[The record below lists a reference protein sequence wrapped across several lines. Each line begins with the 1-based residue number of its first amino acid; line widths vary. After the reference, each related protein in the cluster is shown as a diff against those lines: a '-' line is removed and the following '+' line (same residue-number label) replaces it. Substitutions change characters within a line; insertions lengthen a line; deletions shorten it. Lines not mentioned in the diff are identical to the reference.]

1 MVGKVKENSREHV
14 YKILKSKIMCLELLP
29 GQSISEIDLANTLG
43 VSRTPV
49 REVIV
54 RLVSEN
60 LIEVYPQRG
69 TFISKIN
76 LEYVDEGFEARK
88 LIEKDVL
95 KRAMENIQE
104 EELKVLS
111 KNLYLQKGNIE
122 FDGDVKERFALDN
135 DFHEQIY
142 KMAKRKITWEG
153 IQNICTHYDRVRF
166 LDAIENIKGNKTIN
180 QHDEIYE
187 ILKGKSSE
195 KVDLIIDNHLSNF
208 KGKIEIFKMKYP
220 EYFK

>member
-1 MVGKVKENSREHV
+1 MKENSREHV
-14 YKILKSKIMCLELLP
+14 YKILKSEIMCLELLP
-29 GQSISEIDLANTLG
+29 GQSISEVDLASRLG

-49 REVIV
+49 REVFV
-54 RLVSEN
+54 RLIAEN

-76 LEYVDEGFEARK
+76 LDFVEEGFEVRK

-95 KRAMENIQE
+95 KCAIKNIQD
-104 EELKVLS
+104 EELKVLY

-122 FDGDVKERFALDN
+122 FGGDVKERFTLDN

-142 KMAKRKITWEG
+142 KIAKRRITWEG

-166 LDAIENIKGNKTIN
+166 LDALENIKGNKTIQ
-180 QHDEIYE
+180 QHTEIYE
-187 ILKGKSSE
+187 ILKDKSSE
-195 KVDLIIDNHLSNF
+195 KIGAIVEEHLSNF
-208 KGKIEIFKMKYP
+208 KEKIEIFKTKYP

>member
-1 MVGKVKENSREHV
+1 MINRIKENSRGHV
-14 YKILKSKIMCLELLP
+14 YKALKNKIMCLELLP
-29 GQSISEIDLANTLG
+29 GQSISESDLANALG
-43 VSRTPV
+43 VSRTPI
-49 REVIV
+49 RETLV
-54 RLVSEN
+54 RLIAEN

-76 LEYVDEGFEARK
+76 LEFVEEGFEVRK

-95 KRAMENIQE
+95 KCAIFNIQE
-104 EELKVLS
+104 KDLKSLY

-122 FDGDVKERFALDN
+122 LEGDVKERFALDN

-142 KMAKRKITWEG
+142 KVAKRRVTWEG

-166 LDAIENIKGNKTIN
+166 LDAVMNFKKNKTIQ
-180 QHDEIYE
+180 QHNEIYE
-187 ILKGKSSE
+187 ILKNK
-195 KVDLIIDNHLSNF
+195 DLSKIDNIVEEHLSNF
-208 KGKIEIFKMKYP
+208 KEKIDVFKIKYP

>member
-29 GQSISEIDLANTLG
+29 GQSISEIDLANILG

-54 RLVSEN
+54 RLVAEN

-76 LEYVDEGFEARK
+76 LEYVEEGFEARK

-104 EELKVLS
+104 EELKSLY

-122 FDGDVKERFALDN
+122 FEGDVKESFTLDN

-142 KMAKRKITWEG
+142 KIAKRRITWEG

-166 LDAIENIKGNKTIN
+166 LDAIENIKGKKTIQ
-180 QHDEIYE
+180 QHTEIYE
-187 ILKGKSSE
+187 ILKDKFSE
-195 KVDLIIDNHLSNF
+195 KVDLIVENHLSNF
-208 KGKIEIFKMKYP
+208 KEKIEIFKMKYP
-220 EYFK
+220 QYFK